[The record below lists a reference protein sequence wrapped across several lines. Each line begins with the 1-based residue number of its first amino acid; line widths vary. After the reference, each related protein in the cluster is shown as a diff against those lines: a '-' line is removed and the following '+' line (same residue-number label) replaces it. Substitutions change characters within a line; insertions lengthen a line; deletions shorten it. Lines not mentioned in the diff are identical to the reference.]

1 MALVLSCHLNW
12 VRSWGGSWLLYKY
25 AVNTEYMSFKY
36 SSQEVM
42 YRKYKYWWC
51 DGKSGA
57 VKSLHVYIIQIEK
70 NLKKWK
76 SQVYSQ
82 IINKGIDLEKS
93 LTLKEIYIM
102 WYNPI
107 IKYLWV
113 SEWAKL
119 A

>member
-1 MALVLSCHLNW
+1 MESLEQWSLF
-12 VRSWGGSWLLYKY
+12 
-25 AVNTEYMSFKY
+25 MSRYFRLK
-36 SSQEVM
+36 
-42 YRKYKYWWC
+42 
-51 DGKSGA
+51 KS
-57 VKSLHVYIIQIEK
+57 K
-70 NLKKWK
+70 KKWK

-93 LTLKEIYIM
+93 WTLKEIYIM
-102 WYNPI
+102 WDNPI